1 MTSNSVPV
9 MTLNDIQASTMND
22 DIYDTMSEYRFGTPA
37 PLRPLPLDTEAPD
50 PKSPNC
56 QAYLEIKVQIN
67 RALYYAGISDY
78 ALSLYKRVVPDD
90 EATEKDHT
98 ILIQTTKQEGWTE
111 AMINIH
117 RLIAENELN
126 LGLEIIDDRAEYFE
140 PDMDDALSMA
150 WPHLKKRVIHALGS
164 GQEWCTL
171 NLLNQGL
178 TKEESRPTVTIGVT
192 KAADAQWQKN
202 VSKQIR
208 DILQPYPNSQ
218 MAFIRSSLLATQSDS
233 MPCSA
238 AAASTL
244 SPLSVSSTEE
254 REEVSV
260 GGPEIAL

>member
-1 MTSNSVPV
+1 

-22 DIYDTMSEYRFGTPA
+22 EIFDTMSEYRFGTPA

-56 QAYLEIKVQIN
+56 QAYPEMKMQIF
-67 RALYYAGISDY
+67 RALHYAGISHY
-78 ALSLYKRVVPDD
+78 AVSLVRRVVPDD
-90 EATEKDHT
+90 KATEKDHT
-98 ILIQTTKQEGWTE
+98 ILIQTTKHEGWTE

-117 RLIAENELN
+117 RLITENELN
-126 LGLEIIDDRAEYFE
+126 LGIEIIDDDAEYFA
-140 PDMDDALSMA
+140 PDMDDALSTA
-150 WPHLKKRVIHALGS
+150 WPHLKKSVIHALGL

-171 NLLNQGL
+171 NLLNHGH

-202 VSKQIR
+202 VSRQIR
-208 DILQPYPNSQ
+208 NILQPYPNSQ
-218 MAFIRSSLLATQSDS
+218 MAFTRSSLLADS

-244 SPLSVSSTEE
+244 SSLSVSSTEE
-254 REEVSV
+254 REEVLV
-260 GGPEIAL
+260 GGPEIAS